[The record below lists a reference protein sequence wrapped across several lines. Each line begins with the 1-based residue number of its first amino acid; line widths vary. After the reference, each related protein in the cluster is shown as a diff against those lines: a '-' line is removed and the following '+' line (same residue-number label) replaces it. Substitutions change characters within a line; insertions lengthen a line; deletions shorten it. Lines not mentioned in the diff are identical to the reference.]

1 MDYEMYCKETCG
13 IVKKTG
19 QFIKN
24 ELGKV
29 RDHQIEDKDKNSL
42 VSYVDK
48 QAEISLVQE
57 LGALLPEASFITEE
71 ETVENRASGLEW
83 IIDPLDGTTNFLHG
97 IPHFAVSVALAVEGQ
112 LVLGVILDVCKD
124 EIYYAWQGGG
134 AYTNGKSIQV
144 STTKKLVHSI
154 VATGF
159 PYRIPDHEIVM
170 QTFSHFVRDAR
181 GIRRWGAAALDL
193 AFVACGRFD
202 AYYEDNLNSWDIAAG
217 AIIVEEAGGHV
228 TDFSNGKDY
237 LQRKQIIASN
247 GAIHQEVTDIVQ
259 RYFTPSYKESMS

>member
-1 MDYEMYCKETCG
+1 MDYQKYCKETCG

-29 RDHQIEDKDKNSL
+29 SDHQIEDKDKNSL

-48 QAEISLVQE
+48 QAEISLVKE
-57 LGALLPEASFITEE
+57 LGTLLPEASFITEE
-71 ETVENRASGLEW
+71 ETVENQASDLEW

-97 IPHFAVSVALAVEGQ
+97 IPHFAVSVALAAKGQ
-112 LVLGVILDVCKD
+112 LVLGVILDVCKN
-124 EIYYAWQGGG
+124 EIYYAWKGGG
-134 AYTNGKSIQV
+134 AYMNERAIQV
-144 STTKKLVHSI
+144 SANKKLAQSI

-159 PYRIPDHEIVM
+159 PYRIPDHETVI

-202 AYYEDNLNSWDIAAG
+202 VYYEDNLNSWDIAAG

-228 TDFSNGKDY
+228 TDFSDGKDF
-237 LQRKQIIASN
+237 LRRKQIIASN
-247 GAIHQEVTDIVQ
+247 GTIHQEVTKIVQ
-259 RYFTPSYKESMS
+259 SYFAPSYKESIT